1 MRNTSIIKI
10 AVLILSLFFLM
21 DDSRAQMFPR
31 FSIAGGPTI
40 GWHTNNT
47 DDLNNALRQI
57 GIPEMEKG
65 FLTFGGGGFVD
76 LPFKGVDRIRVGGF
90 GNGFSATKTATVD
103 GLKKTAEYSY
113 GEGGIQIDYRVSP
126 AKILDFTFG
135 VQLATGTLEIELY
148 QSEPGFGNWTN
159 IINELTGT
167 NSSQNISR
175 NLSTRFYSVQPQA
188 GIGLFLT
195 SLIYAKLNVGYEF
208 GFNNDWEVDDDI
220 TATNVPDGIKA
231 DGVNINLGL
240 NFGLFSK

>member
-1 MRNTSIIKI
+1 MRSTFIIKI
-10 AVLILSLFFLM
+10 SVVLLSLFFLM
-21 DDSRAQMFPR
+21 EDSEAQMFPR

-65 FLTFGGGGFVD
+65 FLTLGGGGFVD

-175 NLSTRFYSVQPQA
+175 NLSARFYSVQPQA

-220 TATNVPDGIKA
+220 TATNVPAGIKA

>member
-1 MRNTSIIKI
+1 MI
-10 AVLILSLFFLM
+10 
-21 DDSRAQMFPR
+21 PR

-40 GWHTNNT
+40 GWQTNNT
-47 DDLNNALRQI
+47 DDLNNALKQI
-57 GIPEMEKG
+57 GIPEMDKG
-65 FLTFGGGGFVD
+65 FLTLGGGGFVD

-103 GLKKTAEYSY
+103 GLKKTANYSY

-135 VQLATGTLEIELY
+135 VQLATGTLEIDLY

-159 IINELTGT
+159 IINELTGS

-195 SLIYAKLNVGYEF
+195 SVIYAKLNIGYEF
-208 GFNNDWEVDDDI
+208 GFNNDWKVDDEI
-220 TATNVPDGIKA
+220 TATNVPAGIKA